1 MKRLLGLMMIFV
13 MLLGTTAFAKD
24 NKDTDKVKL
33 RANGEK
39 IEFEIEGQQHEVGCR
54 CQPDPEIVMTLP
66 EGFDGDDKKLYF
78 RVKWKTETAEEVD
91 IKNYYIHP
99 RIFAVPLQDAED
111 EELTMSIR
119 LEFENKEF
127 TENTTYS
134 LWLVGGNDYKD
145 NFLKGK
151 EDVLLRDD
159 FVVYKMREKEEA
171 ATEVLLTV
179 DKETIQYKG
188 EEKYIIEPVIL
199 NDAGRIMIAAKD
211 VGMAMEGAQTVG
223 FNILWNQETR
233 TVTLQMGT
241 RTISM
246 SEGDHRWLYQGH
258 EMTTETVPEIRNGSM
273 YLPLREIAQV
283 FDFNEII
290 WDGAT
295 QTVRLFRGA
304 Y

>member
-1 MKRLLGLMMIFV
+1 
-13 MLLGTTAFAKD
+13 
-24 NKDTDKVKL
+24 
-33 RANGEK
+33 
-39 IEFEIEGQQHEVGCR
+39 
-54 CQPDPEIVMTLP
+54 MTLP